1 MCVLRIL
8 FSKTPFSMLK
18 HLSSCRVV
26 EWSGGEWRRGEW
38 RRGEWSSGVEESG
51 GEWSGG
57 EQSSLGSFILHANRV
72 TL

>member
-26 EWSGGEWRRGEW
+26 EESGGEWSG
-38 RRGEWSSGVEESG
+38 GEWSSGVEES
-51 GEWSGG
+51 SR
-57 EQSSLGSFILHANRV
+57 L
-72 TL
+72 

>member
-26 EWSGGEWRRGEW
+26 EWSGGEWRRVEE
-38 RRGEWSSGVEESG
+38 RRVEERRVEWSSGVE
-51 GEWSGG
+51 
-57 EQSSLGSFILHANRV
+57 
-72 TL
+72 